1 VKAHDLEEGDL
12 LMIYKNRQGNFVSQ
26 QLLVIFYCCEMLG
39 CEMLLFLLHCTFAHT
54 RNLGTLI
61 QFLLCDL
68 SVL

>member
-1 VKAHDLEEGDL
+1 MKAHDLEEGDL

-26 QLLVIFYCCEMLG
+26 QLLFIFYC

-54 RNLGTLI
+54 HNLGKLI
-61 QFLLCDL
+61 QFLLCAL

>member
-1 VKAHDLEEGDL
+1 MKAHDLEEGDL

-26 QLLVIFYCCEMLG
+26 QLLVIFYCCEMFG

-54 RNLGTLI
+54 HNLGTLI